1 MTISYKFSWLP
12 AILDTMRAGGA
23 ATVAIDDLVARRVAA
38 VWVPSNYIRLSFGKQ
53 AKLGEAARS
62 HAHVEL
68 GANQQAD
75 EAERRTGSQ

>member
-1 MTISYKFSWLP
+1 
-12 AILDTMRAGGA
+12 MRAGGA

-38 VWVPSNYIRLSFGKQ
+38 VWVPSNYVRLFFGKQ